1 MNPPSVYELTIP
13 KAHRI
18 NSKTAIVQSIEISFS
33 NHGDQRVTNRRKLKY
48 EAARSNLLSR
58 QHPPNSLWA

>member
-18 NSKTAIVQSIEISFS
+18 KSKTAIVQSIEISFA
-33 NHGDQRVTNRRKLKY
+33 NAAIGACLVAIAENQKY
-48 EAARSNLLSR
+48 EAA
-58 QHPPNSLWA
+58 